1 MLKLYDTTLRDG
13 SQMEGISYS
22 TEDKLRITKKLD
34 ELGIDYIEGGWPGSN
49 PKDISYFKKVKK
61 LKLNNAKV
69 VAFGSTRR
77 PNIEAKDDKNLNKIV
92 ESGVKVATL
101 FGKTWDLHVKEA
113 LKTTLEEN
121 LDMIESSIKYLIK
134 NDIKVF
140 FDAEHFFDGF
150 KNNKKYA
157 LKVLKRANKAGAKN
171 LVLCD
176 TNGGTLPSEI
186 SEIFDE
192 LENKFSCEFGI
203 HSHNDSEVAVA
214 NSLIAYQ
221 KGVSQ
226 IQGTINGY
234 GERCGNANLSSVI
247 ANIKL
252 KMDKSKFDKVDIR
265 KLTEVSR
272 FVSELNNIT
281 HPSNLA
287 YVGSSA
293 FTHKAGIHVS
303 AILKNSETYEHI
315 DPTEVG
321 NDREVTVSE
330 LSGRSN
336 IAYKA
341 KELGVNI
348 SKDSNKLRKVVNTIK
363 DLEFQGYHFEGADGS
378 FKLLL
383 DKTLGNF
390 KKLFE
395 LKSSRIITEKKT
407 NNGSLSEVS
416 IRVDVN
422 GKEVHT
428 AASGNGP
435 VNALDRALRKALIDF
450 YPSLDNFYLVDY
462 KVRVLDSKDGT
473 EAKVRVLIETSDG
486 HNSWGTVGASTNI
499 IEASWKAL
507 VDSLEYGI
515 TY

>member
-34 ELGIDYIEGGWPGSN
+34 QLGIDYIEGGWPGSN

-61 LKLNNAKV
+61 LELKNAEV

-77 PNIEAKDDKNLNKIV
+77 PNIEAKNDKNLNKII
-92 ESGVKVATL
+92 ESGVKVATI
-101 FGKTWDLHVKEA
+101 FGKTWDLHVREA

-121 LDMIESSIKYLIK
+121 LDMIESSIKYLTK
-134 NDIKVF
+134 NGIKVF

-150 KNNKKYA
+150 KNNKDYA
-157 LKVLKRANKAGAKN
+157 LKVLKRANMAGAKN

-192 LENKFSCEFGI
+192 LENKFDCEFGI
-203 HSHNDSEVAVA
+203 HAHNDSEVAVA
-214 NSLIAYQ
+214 NSLIAYE

-252 KMDKSKFDKVDIR
+252 KIDKDKFNKVDLR

-315 DPTEVG
+315 DPTKVG

-348 SKDSNKLRKVVNTIK
+348 SKDSNKLRKVVNRIK
-363 DLEFQGYHFEGADGS
+363 DLEFKGYHFEGADGS

-390 KKLFE
+390 NKLFE
-395 LKSSRIITEKKT
+395 LKSSRIITEKKAD
-407 NNGSLSEVS
+407 NGSLSEVS

-450 YPSLDNFYLVDY
+450 YPSLDEFYLVDY